1 MAARIQSRA
10 EGELHNTAIA
20 GWRLVDCVPALRPPA
35 GAARDL
41 PPGARRVRRL
51 LAALLGLRRG
61 LLRRTRRRPVP
72 GRRAAGVW
80 RARACVPLVP
90 ARALLRPRSSLQR
103 GWT

>member
-20 GWRLVDCVPALRPPA
+20 WWRLVDCVPALRPPA

-51 LAALLGLRRG
+51 LAALLG
-61 LLRRTRRRPVP
+61 V
-72 GRRAAGVW
+72 RRALAG
-80 RARACVPLVP
+80 VPLVP

-103 GWT
+103 GWTPRLLGVPGAVRQLWSGHLQPA